1 MAGYLAQFIT
11 VLSFFLLGN
20 LLSGW
25 LAIPVPGSMIGMG
38 LLFGSLQTGIIKLSW
53 VEAIARLHIKHI
65 SLLFIPFT
73 VGVFHYTGIFQ
84 LEGLKLVLTL
94 VLSSLAVFMVTALI
108 AELFEWKDKRG
119 D

>member
-25 LAIPVPGSMIGMG
+25 LNIPVPGSMIGMG

-73 VGVFHYTGIFQ
+73 VGVFHYTGIFK
-84 LEGLKLVLTL
+84 LEGFKLVLTL

-108 AELFEWKDKRG
+108 AELFEWKAKRG